1 MPIYT
6 VERTIL
12 ELDQSFND
20 GGHIIYVNGTNRDAK
35 TELGKL
41 MHDFACR
48 EPDDMYYDILAKKAR
63 YFKKDEEGVAYMCKA
78 LEDMRNEARDEVR
91 EENALRMLADGLP
104 IDKVAEYV
112 GLPEERV
119 RELANSKSA

>member
-1 MPIYT
+1 
-6 VERTIL
+6 
-12 ELDQSFND
+12 
-20 GGHIIYVNGTNRDAK
+20 
-35 TELGKL
+35 